1 MKSIQFNSA
10 VYYNLILD
18 LLAIESDMDTNEKLM
33 DYYQANFI
41 PRGY

>member
-18 LLAIESDMDTNEKLM
+18 LLSIESDMDTNEKLV